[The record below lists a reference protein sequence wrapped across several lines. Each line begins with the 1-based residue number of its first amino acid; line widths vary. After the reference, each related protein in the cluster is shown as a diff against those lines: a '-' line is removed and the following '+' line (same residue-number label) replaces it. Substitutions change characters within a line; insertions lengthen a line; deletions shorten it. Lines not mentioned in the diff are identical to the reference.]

1 MVTDDKEQPVESH
14 RLFELGEYVR
24 MKTNDL
30 TQGSIGKGFVLFAI
44 PLFLGSLFQQLYN
57 TVDMLFVGNV
67 LGKNAAAAVGASS
80 ILVTCLINLF
90 TGVAVGAGIVISQLF
105 GAKKE
110 KDMKESVWIA
120 VLAGAVGGLILTVIG
135 VTCSQA
141 VLVRLHTPA
150 NIIPDAVLY
159 VRIYFLA
166 AIPMVLYNMC
176 SGILRAQGDS
186 RTPFHALAAGGV
198 LNVITDAVFLILLDW
213 GVAGVAVATLFS
225 QSMTAVFL
233 LNHMLHHRILTRQR
247 LRWDLLGK
255 IICVGV
261 PVGIQSMILTLSN
274 VVVQYHINGFGENVI
289 AAFAVYFKAEN
300 LLCLPIIAF
309 GQAMVTFTGQNYGAG
324 KYERIRRGI
333 LVCNGIAAAVL
344 VVLSWSALA
353 AGKWILSAFCPD
365 QQVVAEGMR
374 IISVTFPVY
383 FVYSLFEVTG
393 GVVRGIGKSVP
404 SMVIVIVNLCV
415 IRILMLEISD
425 RVFHSVQ
432 AVAAVY
438 PLTWLMATL
447 SFVGYYLYARKQML
461 Q

>member
-1 MVTDDKEQPVESH
+1 
-14 RLFELGEYVR
+14 

-30 TQGSIGKGFVLFAI
+30 THGSIGKGYILFAI

-105 GAKKE
+105 GARKE
-110 KDMKESVWIA
+110 QEMKEAVWIA
-120 VLAGAVGGLILTVIG
+120 VLAGIAGGLCLTVIG

-141 VLVRLHTPA
+141 VLVKLHTPEA
-150 NIIPDAVLY
+150 IIPDAVLY
-159 VRIYFLA
+159 VQIYFLSA
-166 AIPMVLYNMC
+166 VPMVLYNMC

-186 RTPFHALAAGGV
+186 RTPFHALAAGGIV
-198 LNVITDAVFLILLDW
+198 NVIMDAVFLIVLGW

-225 QSMTAVFL
+225 QSMTAIFL
-233 LNHMLHHRILTRQR
+233 LVHMLRHKVLTRQR

-255 IICVGV
+255 IISVGV

-324 KYERIRRGI
+324 RYDRIRKGI
-333 LVCNGIAAAVL
+333 LVCNDISAMVL

-353 AGKWILSAFCPD
+353 AGKWILGAFCPD
-365 QQVVAEGMR
+365 QAVIAEGLR
-374 IISVTFPVY
+374 IIGVTFPVY
-383 FVYSLFEVTG
+383 FIYSLFEVTG

-404 SMVIVIVNLCV
+404 SMIIVIVNLCL
-415 IRILMLEISD
+415 IRILLLEIVD
-425 RVFHSVQ
+425 RTVHSVE
-432 AVAAVY
+432 AVAALY
-438 PLTWLMATL
+438 PVTWLLATV
-447 SFVGYYLYARKQML
+447 SFVIYYLHVRKEML

>member
-1 MVTDDKEQPVESH
+1 M
-14 RLFELGEYVR
+14 
-24 MKTNDL
+24 
-30 TQGSIGKGFVLFAI
+30 
-44 PLFLGSLFQQLYN
+44 
-57 TVDMLFVGNV
+57 
-67 LGKNAAAAVGASS
+67 
-80 ILVTCLINLF
+80 
-90 TGVAVGAGIVISQLF
+90 
-105 GAKKE
+105 
-110 KDMKESVWIA
+110 
-120 VLAGAVGGLILTVIG
+120 
-135 VTCSQA
+135 
-141 VLVRLHTPA
+141 
-150 NIIPDAVLY
+150 
-159 VRIYFLA
+159 
-166 AIPMVLYNMC
+166 
-176 SGILRAQGDS
+176 
-186 RTPFHALAAGGV
+186 
-198 LNVITDAVFLILLDW
+198 
-213 GVAGVAVATLFS
+213 
-225 QSMTAVFL
+225 
-233 LNHMLHHRILTRQR
+233 
-247 LRWDLLGK
+247 
-255 IICVGV
+255 
-261 PVGIQSMILTLSN
+261 
-274 VVVQYHINGFGENVI
+274 I

-447 SFVGYYLYARKQML
+447 SFVGYYLYVRKQML

>member
-1 MVTDDKEQPVESH
+1 
-14 RLFELGEYVR
+14 

-30 TQGSIGKGFVLFAI
+30 THGSIGKGYILFAI

-105 GAKKE
+105 GARKE
-110 KDMKESVWIA
+110 QEMKEAVWIA
-120 VLAGAVGGLILTVIG
+120 VLAGIAGGLCLTVIG

-141 VLVRLHTPA
+141 VLVKLHTPEA
-150 NIIPDAVLY
+150 IIPDAVLY
-159 VRIYFLA
+159 VQIYFLSA
-166 AIPMVLYNMC
+166 VPMVLYNMC

-186 RTPFHALAAGGV
+186 RTPFHALAAGGIV
-198 LNVITDAVFLILLDW
+198 NVIMDAVFLIVLGW

-225 QSMTAVFL
+225 QSMTAIFL
-233 LNHMLHHRILTRQR
+233 LVHMLRYKVLTRQR

-255 IICVGV
+255 IISVGV

-324 KYERIRRGI
+324 RYDRIRKGI
-333 LVCNGIAAAVL
+333 LVCNGISAMVL

-353 AGKWILSAFCPD
+353 AGKWILGAFCPD
-365 QQVVAEGMR
+365 QAVIAEGLR
-374 IISVTFPVY
+374 IIGVTFPVY
-383 FVYSLFEVTG
+383 FIYSLFEVTG

-404 SMVIVIVNLCV
+404 SMIIVIVNLCL
-415 IRILMLEISD
+415 IRILLLEIVD
-425 RVFHSVQ
+425 RTVHSVE
-432 AVAAVY
+432 AVAALY
-438 PLTWLMATL
+438 PVTWLLATV
-447 SFVGYYLYARKQML
+447 SFVIYYLHVRKEML

>member
-1 MVTDDKEQPVESH
+1 
-14 RLFELGEYVR
+14 

-30 TQGSIGKGFVLFAI
+30 THGSIGKGYILFAI

-105 GAKKE
+105 GARKE
-110 KDMKESVWIA
+110 QEMKEAVWIA
-120 VLAGAVGGLILTVIG
+120 VLAGIAGGLCLTVIG

-141 VLVRLHTPA
+141 VLVKLHTPEA
-150 NIIPDAVLY
+150 IIPDAVLY
-159 VRIYFLA
+159 VQIYFLSA
-166 AIPMVLYNMC
+166 VPMVLYNMC

-186 RTPFHALAAGGV
+186 RTPFHALAAGGIV
-198 LNVITDAVFLILLDW
+198 NVIMDAVFLIVLGW

-225 QSMTAVFL
+225 QSMTAIFL
-233 LNHMLHHRILTRQR
+233 LVHMLRYKVLTRQR

-353 AGKWILSAFCPD
+353 AGKWILGAFCPD
-365 QQVVAEGMR
+365 QAVIAEGLR
-374 IISVTFPVY
+374 IIGVTFPVY
-383 FVYSLFEVTG
+383 FIYSLFEVTG

-404 SMVIVIVNLCV
+404 SMIIVIVNLCL
-415 IRILMLEISD
+415 IRILLLEIVD
-425 RVFHSVQ
+425 RTVHSVET
-432 AVAAVY
+432 VAALY
-438 PLTWLMATL
+438 PVTWLLATVL
-447 SFVGYYLYARKQML
+447 FVIYYLHVRKEML

>member
-1 MVTDDKEQPVESH
+1 MIILSLWLATGC
-14 RLFELGEYVR
+14 LYLGEQK

-30 TQGSIGKGFVLFAI
+30 THGSIGKGYILFAI

-105 GAKKE
+105 GARKE
-110 KDMKESVWIA
+110 QEMKEAVWIA
-120 VLAGAVGGLILTVIG
+120 VLAGIAGGLCLTVIG

-141 VLVRLHTPA
+141 VLVKLHTPEA
-150 NIIPDAVLY
+150 IIPDAVLY
-159 VRIYFLA
+159 VQIYFLSA
-166 AIPMVLYNMC
+166 VPMVLYNMC

-186 RTPFHALAAGGV
+186 RTPFHALAAGGIV
-198 LNVITDAVFLILLDW
+198 NVIMDAVFLIVLGW

-225 QSMTAVFL
+225 QSMTAIFL
-233 LNHMLHHRILTRQR
+233 LVHMLRYKVLTRQR

-255 IICVGV
+255 IISVGV

-324 KYERIRRGI
+324 RYDRIRKGV
-333 LVCNGIAAAVL
+333 LVCNGISAMVL

-353 AGKWILSAFCPD
+353 AGKWILGAFCPD
-365 QQVVAEGMR
+365 QAVIAEGLR
-374 IISVTFPVY
+374 IIGVTFPVY
-383 FVYSLFEVTG
+383 FIYSLFEVTG

-404 SMVIVIVNLCV
+404 SMIIVIVNLCL
-415 IRILMLEISD
+415 IRILLLEIVD
-425 RVFHSVQ
+425 RTVHSVE
-432 AVAAVY
+432 AVAALY
-438 PLTWLMATL
+438 PVTWLLATV
-447 SFVGYYLYARKQML
+447 SFVIYYLHVRKEML

>member
-1 MVTDDKEQPVESH
+1 
-14 RLFELGEYVR
+14 

-30 TQGSIGKGFVLFAI
+30 THGSIGKGYILFAI

-67 LGKNAAAAVGASS
+67 LGKNAVAAVGASS

-105 GAKKE
+105 GARKE
-110 KDMKESVWIA
+110 QEMKETVWIA
-120 VLAGAVGGLILTVIG
+120 VLAGIAGGLCLTVIG

-141 VLVRLHTPA
+141 VLVKLHTPEA
-150 NIIPDAVLY
+150 IIPDAVLY
-159 VRIYFLA
+159 VQIYFLSA
-166 AIPMVLYNMC
+166 VPMVLYNMC

-186 RTPFHALAAGGV
+186 RTPFHALAAGGIV
-198 LNVITDAVFLILLDW
+198 NVIMDAVFLIVLGW

-225 QSMTAVFL
+225 QSMTAIFL
-233 LNHMLHHRILTRQR
+233 LVHMLRYKVLTRQR

-255 IICVGV
+255 IISVGV

-324 KYERIRRGI
+324 RYDRIRKGI
-333 LVCNGIAAAVL
+333 LVCNGISAMVL

-353 AGKWILSAFCPD
+353 AGKWILGAFCPD
-365 QQVVAEGMR
+365 QAVIAEGLR
-374 IISVTFPVY
+374 IIGVTFPVY
-383 FVYSLFEVTG
+383 FIYSLFEVTG

-404 SMVIVIVNLCV
+404 SMIIVIVNLCL
-415 IRILMLEISD
+415 IRILLLEIVD
-425 RVFHSVQ
+425 RTVHSVE
-432 AVAAVY
+432 AVAALY
-438 PLTWLMATL
+438 PVTWLLATVL
-447 SFVGYYLYARKQML
+447 FVIYYLHVRKEML

>member
-1 MVTDDKEQPVESH
+1 
-14 RLFELGEYVR
+14 

-30 TQGSIGKGFVLFAI
+30 THGSIGKGYILFAI

-105 GAKKE
+105 GARKE
-110 KDMKESVWIA
+110 QEMKETVWIA
-120 VLAGAVGGLILTVIG
+120 VLAGIAGGLCLTVIG

-141 VLVRLHTPA
+141 VLVKLHTPEA
-150 NIIPDAVLY
+150 IIPDAVLY
-159 VRIYFLA
+159 VQIYFLSA
-166 AIPMVLYNMC
+166 VPMVLYNMC

-186 RTPFHALAAGGV
+186 RTPFHALAAGGIV
-198 LNVITDAVFLILLDW
+198 NVIMDAVFLIVLGW

-225 QSMTAVFL
+225 QSMTAIFL
-233 LNHMLHHRILTRQR
+233 LVHMLRHKVLTRQR

-255 IICVGV
+255 IISVGV

-324 KYERIRRGI
+324 RYDRIRKGI
-333 LVCNGIAAAVL
+333 LVCNGISAMVL

-353 AGKWILSAFCPD
+353 AGKWILGAFCPD
-365 QQVVAEGMR
+365 QAVIAEGRR
-374 IISVTFPVY
+374 IIGVTFPVY
-383 FVYSLFEVTG
+383 FIYSLFEVTG

-404 SMVIVIVNLCV
+404 SMIIVIVNLCL
-415 IRILMLEISD
+415 IRILLLEIVD
-425 RVFHSVQ
+425 RTVHSVE
-432 AVAAVY
+432 AVAALY
-438 PLTWLMATL
+438 PVTWLLATVL
-447 SFVGYYLYARKQML
+447 FVIYYLHVRKEML

>member
-105 GAKKE
+105 GARKE
-110 KDMKESVWIA
+110 QEMKEAVWIA
-120 VLAGAVGGLILTVIG
+120 VLAGIAGGLCLTVIG

-141 VLVRLHTPA
+141 VLVKLHTPEA
-150 NIIPDAVLY
+150 IIPDAVLY
-159 VRIYFLA
+159 VQIYFLSA
-166 AIPMVLYNMC
+166 VPMVLYNMC

-186 RTPFHALAAGGV
+186 RTPFHALAAGGIV
-198 LNVITDAVFLILLDW
+198 NVIMDAVFLIVLGW

-225 QSMTAVFL
+225 QSMTAIFL
-233 LNHMLHHRILTRQR
+233 LVHMLRYKVLTRQR

-255 IICVGV
+255 IISVGV

-324 KYERIRRGI
+324 RYDRIRKGI
-333 LVCNGIAAAVL
+333 LVCNGISAMVL

-353 AGKWILSAFCPD
+353 AGKWILGAFCPD
-365 QQVVAEGMR
+365 QAVIAEGLR
-374 IISVTFPVY
+374 ISGVTFPVY
-383 FVYSLFEVTG
+383 FIYSLFEVTG

-404 SMVIVIVNLCV
+404 SMIIVIVNLCL
-415 IRILMLEISD
+415 IRILLLEIVD
-425 RVFHSVQ
+425 RTVHSVE
-432 AVAAVY
+432 AVAALY
-438 PLTWLMATL
+438 PVTWLLATV
-447 SFVGYYLYARKQML
+447 SFVIYYLHVRKEML

>member
-1 MVTDDKEQPVESH
+1 
-14 RLFELGEYVR
+14 

-30 TQGSIGKGFVLFAI
+30 THGSIGKGYILFAI

-105 GAKKE
+105 GARKE
-110 KDMKESVWIA
+110 QEMKEAVWIA
-120 VLAGAVGGLILTVIG
+120 VLAGIAGGLCLTVIG

-141 VLVRLHTPA
+141 VLVKLHTPEA
-150 NIIPDAVLY
+150 IIPDAVLY
-159 VRIYFLA
+159 VQIYFLSA
-166 AIPMVLYNMC
+166 VPMVLYNMC

-186 RTPFHALAAGGV
+186 RTPFHALAAGGIV
-198 LNVITDAVFLILLDW
+198 NVIMDAVFLIVLGW

-225 QSMTAVFL
+225 LSMTAIFL
-233 LNHMLHHRILTRQR
+233 LVHMLRHKVLTRQR

-255 IICVGV
+255 IISVGV

-324 KYERIRRGI
+324 RYDRIRKGV
-333 LVCNGIAAAVL
+333 LVCNGISAMVL

-353 AGKWILSAFCPD
+353 AGKWILGAFCPD
-365 QQVVAEGMR
+365 QAVIAEGLR
-374 IISVTFPVY
+374 IIGVTFPVY
-383 FVYSLFEVTG
+383 FIYSLFEVTG

-404 SMVIVIVNLCV
+404 SMIIVIVNLCL
-415 IRILMLEISD
+415 IRILLLEIVD
-425 RVFHSVQ
+425 RTVHSVE
-432 AVAAVY
+432 AVAALY
-438 PLTWLMATL
+438 PVTWLLATV
-447 SFVGYYLYARKQML
+447 SFVIYYLHVRKEML

>member
-1 MVTDDKEQPVESH
+1 
-14 RLFELGEYVR
+14 

-30 TQGSIGKGFVLFAI
+30 THGSIGKGYILFAI

-105 GAKKE
+105 GARKE
-110 KDMKESVWIA
+110 QEMEEAVWIA
-120 VLAGAVGGLILTVIG
+120 VLAGIAGGLCLTVIG

-141 VLVRLHTPA
+141 VLVKLHTPEA
-150 NIIPDAVLY
+150 IIPDAVLY
-159 VRIYFLA
+159 VQIYFLSA
-166 AIPMVLYNMC
+166 VPMVLYNMC

-186 RTPFHALAAGGV
+186 RTPFHALAAGGIV
-198 LNVITDAVFLILLDW
+198 NVIMDAVFLIVLGW

-225 QSMTAVFL
+225 QSMTAIFL
-233 LNHMLHHRILTRQR
+233 LVHMLRHKVLTRQR

-255 IICVGV
+255 IISVGV

-324 KYERIRRGI
+324 RYDRIRKGI
-333 LVCNGIAAAVL
+333 LVCNGISAMVL

-353 AGKWILSAFCPD
+353 AGKWILGAFCPD
-365 QQVVAEGMR
+365 QAVIAEGLR
-374 IISVTFPVY
+374 IIGVTFPVY
-383 FVYSLFEVTG
+383 FIYSLFEVTG

-404 SMVIVIVNLCV
+404 SMIIVIVNLCL
-415 IRILMLEISD
+415 IRILLLEIVD
-425 RVFHSVQ
+425 RTVHSVE
-432 AVAAVY
+432 AVAALY
-438 PLTWLMATL
+438 PVTWLLATVL
-447 SFVGYYLYARKQML
+447 FVIYYLHVRKEML

>member
-1 MVTDDKEQPVESH
+1 
-14 RLFELGEYVR
+14 
-24 MKTNDL
+24 MKINDL
-30 TQGSIGKGFVLFAI
+30 THGSIGKGYILFAI

-105 GAKKE
+105 GARKE
-110 KDMKESVWIA
+110 QEMKEAVWIA
-120 VLAGAVGGLILTVIG
+120 VLAGIAGGLCLTVIG

-141 VLVRLHTPA
+141 VLVKLHTPEA
-150 NIIPDAVLY
+150 IIPDAVLY
-159 VRIYFLA
+159 VQIYFLSA
-166 AIPMVLYNMC
+166 VPMVLYNMC

-186 RTPFHALAAGGV
+186 RTPFHALAAGGIV
-198 LNVITDAVFLILLDW
+198 NVIMDAVFLIVLGWD
-213 GVAGVAVATLFS
+213 VAGVAVATLFS
-225 QSMTAVFL
+225 QSMTAIFL
-233 LNHMLHHRILTRQR
+233 LVHMLRHKVLTRQR

-255 IICVGV
+255 IISVGV

-324 KYERIRRGI
+324 RYDRIRKGI
-333 LVCNGIAAAVL
+333 LVCNGISAMVL

-353 AGKWILSAFCPD
+353 AGKWILGAFCPD
-365 QQVVAEGMR
+365 QAVIAEGLR
-374 IISVTFPVY
+374 IIGVTFPVY
-383 FVYSLFEVTG
+383 FIYSLFEVTG

-404 SMVIVIVNLCV
+404 SMIIVIVNLCL
-415 IRILMLEISD
+415 IRILLLEIVD
-425 RVFHSVQ
+425 RTVHSVE
-432 AVAAVY
+432 AVAALY
-438 PLTWLMATL
+438 PVTWLLATV
-447 SFVGYYLYARKQML
+447 SFVIYYLHVRKEML

>member
-1 MVTDDKEQPVESH
+1 M
-14 RLFELGEYVR
+14 
-24 MKTNDL
+24 
-30 TQGSIGKGFVLFAI
+30 LFAI

-225 QSMTAVFL
+225 QSVDSSISVDPYASSSHIDSSASAV
-233 LNHMLHHRILTRQR
+233 
-247 LRWDLLGK
+247 G
-255 IICVGV
+255 
-261 PVGIQSMILTLSN
+261 S
-274 VVVQYHINGFGENVI
+274 
-289 AAFAVYFKAEN
+289 A
-300 LLCLPIIAF
+300 
-309 GQAMVTFTGQNYGAG
+309 GQNYLCGSSG
-324 KYERIRRGI
+324 RDP
-333 LVCNGIAAAVL
+333 VDDPH
-344 VVLSWSALA
+344 
-353 AGKWILSAFCPD
+353 AF
-365 QQVVAEGMR
+365 
-374 IISVTFPVY
+374 
-383 FVYSLFEVTG
+383 
-393 GVVRGIGKSVP
+393 
-404 SMVIVIVNLCV
+404 
-415 IRILMLEISD
+415 
-425 RVFHSVQ
+425 
-432 AVAAVY
+432 
-438 PLTWLMATL
+438 
-447 SFVGYYLYARKQML
+447 
-461 Q
+461 

>member
-1 MVTDDKEQPVESH
+1 
-14 RLFELGEYVR
+14 

-30 TQGSIGKGFVLFAI
+30 THGSIGKGYILFAI

-105 GAKKE
+105 GARKE
-110 KDMKESVWIA
+110 QEMKEAVWIA
-120 VLAGAVGGLILTVIG
+120 VLAGIAGGLCLTVIG

-141 VLVRLHTPA
+141 VLVKLYTPEA
-150 NIIPDAVLY
+150 IIPDAVLY
-159 VRIYFLA
+159 VQIYFLSA
-166 AIPMVLYNMC
+166 VPMVLYNMC

-186 RTPFHALAAGGV
+186 RTPFHALAAGGIV
-198 LNVITDAVFLILLDW
+198 NVIMDAVFLIVLGW

-225 QSMTAVFL
+225 QSMTAIFL
-233 LNHMLHHRILTRQR
+233 LVHMLRHKVLTRQR

-255 IICVGV
+255 IISVGV

-324 KYERIRRGI
+324 RYDRIRKGI
-333 LVCNGIAAAVL
+333 LVCNGISAMVL

-353 AGKWILSAFCPD
+353 AGKWILGAFCPD
-365 QQVVAEGMR
+365 QAVIAEGLR
-374 IISVTFPVY
+374 IIGVTFPVY
-383 FVYSLFEVTG
+383 FIYSLFEVTG

-404 SMVIVIVNLCV
+404 SMIIVIVNLCL
-415 IRILMLEISD
+415 IRILLLEIVD
-425 RVFHSVQ
+425 RTVHSVE
-432 AVAAVY
+432 AVAALY
-438 PLTWLMATL
+438 PVTWLLATVL
-447 SFVGYYLYARKQML
+447 FVIYYLHVRKEML

>member
-1 MVTDDKEQPVESH
+1 
-14 RLFELGEYVR
+14 

-30 TQGSIGKGFVLFAI
+30 THGSIGKGYILFAI

-105 GAKKE
+105 GARKE
-110 KDMKESVWIA
+110 QELKEAVWIA
-120 VLAGAVGGLILTVIG
+120 VLAGIAGGLCLTVIG

-141 VLVRLHTPA
+141 VLVKLHTPEA
-150 NIIPDAVLY
+150 IIPDAVLY
-159 VRIYFLA
+159 VQIYFLSA
-166 AIPMVLYNMC
+166 VPMVLYNMC

-186 RTPFHALAAGGV
+186 RTPFHALAAGGIV
-198 LNVITDAVFLILLDW
+198 NVIMDAVFLIVLGW

-225 QSMTAVFL
+225 QSMTAIFL
-233 LNHMLHHRILTRQR
+233 LVHMLRHKVLTRQR

-255 IICVGV
+255 IISVGV

-324 KYERIRRGI
+324 RYDRIRKGI
-333 LVCNGIAAAVL
+333 LVCNGISAMVL

-353 AGKWILSAFCPD
+353 AGKWILGAFCPD
-365 QQVVAEGMR
+365 QAVIAEGLR
-374 IISVTFPVY
+374 IIGVTFPVY
-383 FVYSLFEVTG
+383 FIYSLFEVTG

-404 SMVIVIVNLCV
+404 SMIIVIVNLCL
-415 IRILMLEISD
+415 IRILLLEIVD
-425 RVFHSVQ
+425 RTVHSVE
-432 AVAAVY
+432 AVAALY
-438 PLTWLMATL
+438 PVTWLLATVL
-447 SFVGYYLYARKQML
+447 FVIYYLHVRKEML

>member
-1 MVTDDKEQPVESH
+1 
-14 RLFELGEYVR
+14 

-30 TQGSIGKGFVLFAI
+30 THGSIGKGYILFAI

-105 GAKKE
+105 GARKE
-110 KDMKESVWIA
+110 QEMKETVWIA
-120 VLAGAVGGLILTVIG
+120 VLAGIAGGLCLTVIG

-141 VLVRLHTPA
+141 VLVKLHTPEA
-150 NIIPDAVLY
+150 IIPDAVLY
-159 VRIYFLA
+159 VQIYFLSA
-166 AIPMVLYNMC
+166 VPMVLYNMC

-186 RTPFHALAAGGV
+186 RTPFHALAAGGIV
-198 LNVITDAVFLILLDW
+198 NVIMDAVFLIVLGW

-225 QSMTAVFL
+225 QSMTAIFL
-233 LNHMLHHRILTRQR
+233 LVHMLRYKVLTRQR

-255 IICVGV
+255 IISVGV

-324 KYERIRRGI
+324 RYNRIRKGI
-333 LVCNGIAAAVL
+333 LVCNGISAMVL

-353 AGKWILSAFCPD
+353 AGKWILGAFCPD
-365 QQVVAEGMR
+365 QAVIAEGLR
-374 IISVTFPVY
+374 IIGVTFPVY
-383 FVYSLFEVTG
+383 FIYSLFEVTG

-404 SMVIVIVNLCV
+404 SMIIVIVNLCL
-415 IRILMLEISD
+415 IRILLLEIVD
-425 RVFHSVQ
+425 RTVHSVE
-432 AVAAVY
+432 AVAALY
-438 PLTWLMATL
+438 PVTWLLATV
-447 SFVGYYLYARKQML
+447 SFVIYYLHVRKEML

>member
-14 RLFELGEYVR
+14 RLFELGEYGR

-105 GAKKE
+105 GARKE
-110 KDMKESVWIA
+110 QEMKEAVWIA
-120 VLAGAVGGLILTVIG
+120 VLAGIAGGLCLTVIG

-141 VLVRLHTPA
+141 VLVKLHTPEA
-150 NIIPDAVLY
+150 IIPDAVLY
-159 VRIYFLA
+159 VQIYFLSA
-166 AIPMVLYNMC
+166 VPMVLYNMC

-186 RTPFHALAAGGV
+186 RTPFHALAAGGIV
-198 LNVITDAVFLILLDW
+198 NVIMDAVFLIVLGW

-225 QSMTAVFL
+225 QSMTAIFL
-233 LNHMLHHRILTRQR
+233 LVHMLRHKVLTRQR

-255 IICVGV
+255 IISVGV

-324 KYERIRRGI
+324 RYDRIRKGI
-333 LVCNGIAAAVL
+333 LVCNGISAMVL

-353 AGKWILSAFCPD
+353 AGKWILGAFCPD
-365 QQVVAEGMR
+365 QAVIAEGLR
-374 IISVTFPVY
+374 IIGVTFPVY
-383 FVYSLFEVTG
+383 FIYSLFEVTG

-404 SMVIVIVNLCV
+404 SMIIVIVNLCL
-415 IRILMLEISD
+415 IRILLLEIVD
-425 RVFHSVQ
+425 RAVHSVE
-432 AVAAVY
+432 AVAALY
-438 PLTWLMATL
+438 PVTWLLATV
-447 SFVGYYLYARKQML
+447 SFVIYYLHVRKEML

>member
-1 MVTDDKEQPVESH
+1 
-14 RLFELGEYVR
+14 

-30 TQGSIGKGFVLFAI
+30 THGSIGKGYILFAI

-105 GAKKE
+105 GARKE
-110 KDMKESVWIA
+110 QEMKEAVWIA
-120 VLAGAVGGLILTVIG
+120 VLAGIAGGLCLTVIG

-141 VLVRLHTPA
+141 VLVKLHTPEA
-150 NIIPDAVLY
+150 IIPDAVLY
-159 VRIYFLA
+159 VQIYFLSA
-166 AIPMVLYNMC
+166 VPMVLYNMC

-186 RTPFHALAAGGV
+186 RSPVHALAAGGIV
-198 LNVITDAVFLILLDW
+198 NVIIDAVFLIVFGW

-225 QSMTAVFL
+225 QSMTAIFL
-233 LNHMLHHRILTRQR
+233 LVHMLRYKVLTRQR

-255 IICVGV
+255 IISVGV

-324 KYERIRRGI
+324 RYDRIRKGI
-333 LVCNGIAAAVL
+333 LVCNGISAMVL

-353 AGKWILSAFCPD
+353 AGKWILGAFCPD
-365 QQVVAEGMR
+365 QAVIAEGLR
-374 IISVTFPVY
+374 IIGVTFPVY
-383 FVYSLFEVTG
+383 FIYSLFEVTG

-404 SMVIVIVNLCV
+404 SMIIVIVNLCL
-415 IRILMLEISD
+415 IRILLLEIVD
-425 RVFHSVQ
+425 RTVHSVE
-432 AVAAVY
+432 AVAALY
-438 PLTWLMATL
+438 PVTWLLATV
-447 SFVGYYLYARKQML
+447 SFVIYYLHVRKEML